1 MLEGLAALV
10 GIILMCVVL
19 YKQGYF
25 IWGSKRAVMFAG
37 PMLVF
42 GNKTSA
48 RMSRGTVILK
58 KIMKFSYNG
67 KVTLNLDCE
76 VRNGGIIVEII
87 DENKDKMVHLDIN
100 NLSGSFSVK
109 KNKTY
114 YLVIQTFKMDGRYT
128 VSWE

>member
-1 MLEGLAALV
+1 
-10 GIILMCVVL
+10 
-19 YKQGYF
+19 
-25 IWGSKRAVMFAG
+25 
-37 PMLVF
+37 
-42 GNKTSA
+42 
-48 RMSRGTVILK
+48 MSRGTVILK

-100 NLSGSFSVK
+100 NLFGSFSVK